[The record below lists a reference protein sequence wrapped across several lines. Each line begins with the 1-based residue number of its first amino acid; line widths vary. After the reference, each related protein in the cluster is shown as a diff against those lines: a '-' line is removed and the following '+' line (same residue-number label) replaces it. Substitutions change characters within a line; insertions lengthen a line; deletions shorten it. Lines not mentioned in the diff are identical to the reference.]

1 MTNLTLV
8 IGNKNYS
15 SWSLRPWLLL
25 KQFDLPFEEI
35 RIPLYQAES
44 KQAIQKRSPSG
55 MVPTLINGDITV
67 WDSLAI
73 CEYVQDLFPALSMW
87 PRDRDTRAIARAV
100 SAEMHSGFMAVRSHM
115 PMNCKKSFP
124 GKGLNA
130 ESEPQVQ
137 RITQIWRECR
147 SKYAK
152 DGPLLFGGFSIAD
165 AMFAPVAIRFNTY
178 QVELDEVCAAYVS
191 AILAL
196 PAMKQWISEACKES
210 EVLSQFEPYEKKTG

>member
-100 SAEMHSGFMAVRSHM
+100 SAEMHSGFMALR
-115 PMNCKKSFP
+115 
-124 GKGLNA
+124 L
-130 ESEPQVQ
+130 
-137 RITQIWRECR
+137 RRE
-147 SKYAK
+147 
-152 DGPLLFGGFSIAD
+152 F
-165 AMFAPVAIRFNTY
+165 
-178 QVELDEVCAAYVS
+178 
-191 AILAL
+191 
-196 PAMKQWISEACKES
+196 
-210 EVLSQFEPYEKKTG
+210 